1 MKLSWIV
8 AAALVAGCSAQARQ
22 PNLENAFECDVA
34 LSVEADVAERHKLH
48 ALNEQLAPFVGWYA
62 EEAATRAAGR
72 TEAQTLALTERFTR
86 DAPYRK
92 TIVNGCVHR
101 AVKTPGFDDAWVR
114 LKQAAEPRPAIRTAS
129 L

>member
-22 PNLENAFECDVA
+22 PNLEAAFNCDVA
-34 LSVEADVAERHKLH
+34 LSVESTVAQRHKLH
-48 ALNEQLAPFVGWYA
+48 ALNDQLTPFVGWYA
-62 EEAATRAAGR
+62 EEAAMRAGDR

-92 TIVNGCVHR
+92 TVVNGCVHQ
-101 AVKTPGFDDAWVR
+101 AVKNPGFSDAWLR
-114 LKQAAEPRPAIRTAS
+114 FKQAAEPRPTIRTAS

>member
-22 PNLENAFECDVA
+22 PNSIAAFNCDVA
-34 LSVEADVAERHKLH
+34 LTVETAVAERHKLQ
-48 ALNEQLAPFVGWYA
+48 ALNDQLTPFAGWYA
-62 EEAATRAAGR
+62 EEAAVHAAGR
-72 TEAQTLALTERFTR
+72 TEAQTLALVERFTR

-92 TIVNGCVHR
+92 TVVNGCVHR
-101 AVKTPGFDDAWVR
+101 AVQDPGFGDAWLR
-114 LKQAAEPRPAIRTAS
+114 FKQAAEPRPAIRTAS